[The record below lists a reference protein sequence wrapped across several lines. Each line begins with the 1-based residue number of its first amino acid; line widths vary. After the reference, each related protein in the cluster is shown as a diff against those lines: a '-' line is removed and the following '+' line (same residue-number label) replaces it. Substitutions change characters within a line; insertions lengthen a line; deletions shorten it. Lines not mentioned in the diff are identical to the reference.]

1 MKISATILAL
11 IVLVVCVIIVT
22 GDTIKQGERFVV
34 TEQGNGIEVVLDM
47 QTGREFMRCRYASCI
62 EIVEGVR

>member
-11 IVLVVCVIIVT
+11 IVLAVCVIIVT

>member
-1 MKISATILAL
+1 MKLSATILAL
-11 IVLVVCVIIVT
+11 ILIVVAVIIVT

-34 TEQGNGIEVVLDM
+34 TEQGNGIELVLDM
-47 QTGREFMRCRYASCI
+47 QTGREFLRCKYASCI